1 MAVTEILLSDPVT
14 TLVTKTNT
22 IASNLGDAST
32 LSTTATN
39 LVAAINE
46 INTQVN
52 KVDSADVISL
62 IQANAIDSAEVL
74 ALIRADSGE
83 TSIMSNFQKDS
94 ARGIGFDSAE
104 GKFFIPSNVINSSML
119 EPLSVTLAKVAADAI
134 DGTKL
139 ADNAVNSEHYTDGS
153 IDTIHIGDLQVTT
166 AKIADDNVTEAKIGD
181 DAVSSVQLKTLST
194 LLIKNSAGSTLKTI
208 HGAGA

>member
-1 MAVTEILLSDPVT
+1 MAVTEIQLSDAVT

-22 IASNLGDAST
+22 IASDLGDAAL

-52 KVDSADVISL
+52 KVDSADVINL
-62 IQANAIDSAEVL
+62 IQANAMDSSEVL

-94 ARGIGFDSAE
+94 ANGIGFDSSQ
-104 GKFFIPSNVINSSML
+104 GRFFIPPNTINATMIEPNAITSVQMIDSS
-119 EPLSVTLAKVAADAI
+119 
-134 DGTKL
+134 
-139 ADNAVNSEHYTDGS
+139 
-153 IDTIHIGDLQVTT
+153 
-166 AKIADDNVTEAKIGD
+166 VTEAKIAHQAID
-181 DAVSSVQLKTLST
+181 KIKLKDVVTLNIYDAGGSIVKTL
-194 LLIKNSAGSTLKTI
+194 
-208 HGAGA
+208 HGAGS

>member
-1 MAVTEILLSDPVT
+1 MAVTEILLSDPIT

-62 IQANAIDSAEVL
+62 IQANAMDSAEVL

-94 ARGIGFDSAE
+94 ANGIGFDSSE
-104 GKFFIPSNVINSSML
+104 GRFFIPSNTINSSML
-119 EPLSVTLAKVAADAI
+119 EPLSVTLAKVAADAV
-134 DGTKL
+134 DGTKI
-139 ADNAVNSEHYTDGS
+139 ADNSVNSEHYVDGS
-153 IDTIHIGDLQVTT
+153 IDTAHIANDQITEDLM
-166 AKIADDNVTEAKIGD
+166 ADDAIG
-181 DAVSSVQLKTLST
+181 STQLKSVST
-194 LLIKNSAGSTLKTI
+194 LLIKDSAGSTLKTL